1 MSAHQPAK
9 TLAPKELKAH
19 ISLDHLNIKNSSE
32 LDGHS
37 DFLGQPR
44 AKEALEFGISMN
56 APGYNLFVMGDPGTG
71 RQSLASSYVKQKV
84 KSTKAV
90 SDICYVNHFED
101 SREPYY
107 LDIPAGMG
115 QKLQKSI
122 TEFIEE
128 LQDTFPAAFE
138 NPTYQRK
145 RTAID
150 QAFNQKYDIAISEV
164 DKKASQYDVAVV
176 SDNGAILL
184 LPVVEGVALDD
195 TTFAQLDEE
204 LRGEFQL
211 RITELE
217 AYLNEQLLELPTWK
231 RESSEQLRSL
241 NNETISVALKP
252 LIKQLERD
260 YQDQIPILKYV
271 RELKNALPKIIID
284 MFSEDSESSSE
295 HERRAELKSN
305 LMPNLLVQHNPNDGV
320 PVIYEMLPTYQNLFG
335 RIEYNT
341 QQGIPFTNYQL
352 LRPGAFHRANGGYL
366 ILDAEKLLQEPFAW
380 DSLKLA
386 LKTNLLKMTSP
397 FENVGSYQAVSLNPQ
412 SLPLNIKIIL
422 IGTRQL
428 YYQLLDLD
436 SEFTELFRVL
446 VDFDSTIDKTDTSV
460 INFILRIKQYA
471 EEKEY
476 KPITLKAMELLIEFS
491 LREAEHQSKFSGQI
505 INVIKVLSEAEFI
518 RNSQDSEF
526 IEDTHIRLAL
536 QAADHRIGRIS
547 EQLLQEIQEG
557 TILIDIEGERIG
569 CVNGLTVMELGES
582 QFGSPARIT
591 ATVYAGSQGVVDIER
606 EAELGQAIHSKGV
619 LILSGYLGQK
629 YGRNYPLALSANL
642 AMEQSYGYVD
652 GDSATVAESCAL
664 ISAIAQ
670 MPLQQRFAITGSMNQ
685 YGQVQAVGG
694 INAKIEGYF
703 NVCKSRKL
711 NGQAVIIPKDNE
723 KHLMLSDEVI
733 QACEDGL
740 FHIHSIVHVEQALQ
754 LLLNESEDNIYEKV
768 SSSLKHLSDL
778 VFNKGKKG

>member
-1 MSAHQPAK
+1 MSTHSHAK
-9 TLAPKELKAH
+9 TLLPNQLKAN
-19 ISLDHLNIKNSSE
+19 ISLKHLNIETSNE

-44 AKEALEFGISMN
+44 AKEALEFGISMTS
-56 APGYNLFVMGDPGTG
+56 PGYNLFVMGDPGTG
-71 RQSLASSYVKQKV
+71 RQSLASSYVKQKA
-84 KSTKAV
+84 KSTTSV
-90 SDICYVNHFED
+90 SDICFVNHFEET
-101 SREPYY
+101 REPYY

-115 QKLQKSI
+115 QKLLKSMN
-122 TEFIEE
+122 EFIEE

-150 QAFNQKYDIAISEV
+150 QTFNQKYDIAISEV
-164 DKKASQYDVAVV
+164 DKKAGQYDVAVV
-176 SDNGAILL
+176 SDGGSILL

-204 LRGEFQL
+204 LRSEFQL
-211 RITELE
+211 RINELE

-231 RESSEQLRSL
+231 RDSSEQLRAL
-241 NNETISVALKP
+241 NNETISVAIKP

-260 YQDQIPILKYV
+260 YQNQIPVLKYV

-284 MFSEDSESSSE
+284 LFSEDSEASTE
-295 HERRAELKSN
+295 HERRTELKST
-305 LMPNLLVQHNPNDGV
+305 LLPNVIVQNDPGEGV

-352 LRPGAFHRANGGYL
+352 IRSGALHRANGGYL
-366 ILDAEKLLQEPFAW
+366 ILDADKLLQEPFAW

-386 LKTNLLKMTSP
+386 LKTNLLKMESP
-397 FENVGSYQAVSLNPQ
+397 FENVSSYHAVSLNPQ
-412 SLPLNIKIIL
+412 SIPLNIKIIL

-428 YYQLLDLD
+428 YYQLLDWD

-446 VDFDSTIDKTDTSV
+446 VDFDSTIDKTETSV
-460 INFILRIKQYA
+460 ENFILRIKQYA
-471 EEKEY
+471 ESKEF
-476 KPITLKAMELLIEFS
+476 KPITRKALELLIEFS
-491 LREAEHQSKFSGQI
+491 LRESEHQFKFSGQI

-518 RNSQDSEF
+518 RNSQEDEF
-526 IEDTHIRLAL
+526 IRGRHIRAALA
-536 QAADHRIGRIS
+536 AAEHRTGRIS
-547 EQLLQEIQEG
+547 EQLLQEIKEG

-670 MPLQQRFAITGSMNQ
+670 MPLQQKYAITGSMNQ

-703 NVCKSRKL
+703 NVCKSRYL

-740 FHIHSIVHVEQALQ
+740 FHIYSISHVEQALQ
-754 LLLNESEDNIYEKV
+754 LLLNETEDNIYEQV
-768 SSSLKHLSDL
+768 SSSLKSMSDL
-778 VFNKGKKG
+778 VLNKGKKG